1 MRIEVDLE
9 NVNFKVITNEGI
21 KCAFCNKKLKP
32 IGLDYLYAN
41 VDQNAIEYERCDCS
55 KAIEFWKEY
64 DLKQNEKEKQRKYR
78 NIINKI
84 YKDTYIKKRL
94 QKCNFENFNITD
106 DNKKVLETI
115 KKYTELSIKD
125 EMKNGIIIYGNIGYE
140 NTHLAASIANR
151 MIENNK
157 IVLMERTSA
166 ITDKIKDS
174 FNKNFTTDAE
184 IIELYS
190 NIDMLI
196 IDDFGSET
204 ISKWALE
211 KLYKIINN
219 RYENELPIVITTRY
233 NKEELM
239 NQMADENGELAEVFI
254 QILYKMCY
262 GVSLIKDDSNA
273 KEKASTSDQTKC

>member
-1 MRIEVDLE
+1 MDLD
-9 NVNFKVITNEGI
+9 NVNFKVITDEGV

-32 IGLDYLYAN
+32 IGLDYLYVN
-41 VDQNAIEYERCDCS
+41 VDLNTIKYERCDCS

-64 DLKQNEKEKQRKYR
+64 DLKQNKKEKQKKYR
-78 NIINKI
+78 EIINKI

-94 QKCNFENFNITD
+94 QKCNFENFNVTD
-106 DNKKVLETI
+106 DNKEALETI
-115 KKYTELSIKD
+115 RKYTELSIKD

-140 NTHLAASIANR
+140 NTHLAASIANK

-157 IVLMERTSA
+157 IVLMERSSS
-166 ITDKIKDS
+166 IIDRIKES
-174 FNKNFTTDAE
+174 FNKNVTTETE

-190 NIDMLI
+190 NVDMLI
-196 IDDFGSET
+196 IDDLGSET

-233 NKEELM
+233 TKEELM
-239 NQMADENGELAEVFI
+239 EQIAIESEELAEEFI
-254 QILYKMCY
+254 QILYRMCY
-262 GVSLIKDDSNA
+262 GISLLNNNLNTKKVSI
-273 KEKASTSDQTKC
+273 SDQTNC

>member
-1 MRIEVDLE
+1 MDLE
-9 NVNFKVITNEGI
+9 NVNFKVITDEGV

-32 IGLDYLYAN
+32 IGLDYLYIN
-41 VDQNAIEYERCDCS
+41 IDQNTIEYERCDCS
-55 KAIEFWKEY
+55 KAIELWKEY
-64 DLKQNEKEKQRKYR
+64 DLEQNEKEKQRKYR
-78 NIINKI
+78 DIINKI
-84 YKDTYIKKRL
+84 YKDTYMKKRL

-106 DNKKVLETI
+106 DNKKALETI
-115 KKYTELSIKD
+115 RKYTELVMKD

-157 IVLMERTSA
+157 IVLMERTSS

-184 IIELYS
+184 IIDLYS
-190 NIDMLI
+190 NVDMLI
-196 IDDFGSET
+196 IDDLGSET

-239 NQMADENGELAEVFI
+239 NQVANENEELAEEFI

-262 GVSLIKDDSNA
+262 GVSLIKDDLNA
-273 KEKASTSDQTKC
+273 KEKVSTSDQTKC